1 MRLNGLD
8 YLALILVVVGAL
20 NWGLIGLFG
29 FNLVNALFGGA
40 PAIES
45 IVYILV
51 GLAGIWTA
59 VVVGRLGSSNR
70 VTA

>member
-1 MRLNGLD
+1 MRLTGLD

-20 NWGLIGLFG
+20 NWGLIGLFR
-29 FNLVNALFGGA
+29 FNLVNALFGGV

-59 VVVGRLGSSNR
+59 VVVGRLGSGNR